1 MKWENITYYEIEN
14 AQNKNEYTEYQI
26 IEALNITPKQYRELK
41 NNKISKIEIKS
52 QLDEIKTELLK
63 IDIRNLTK
71 YGERDYSPEEIK
83 NICREYRVNITT
95 FIKRIIGNN
104 KNPLL
109 TKRTLDSKDGKIYIG
124 KQKQI
129 SNDLIQKIYL
139 KKDKKIENLARMI
152 AQMYGRS
159 HNFEDL
165 KQEAYLK
172 IIECGGKIETNLSY
186 DENLIINVLMK
197 SLKYSMFNYL
207 MKNKIEGSLIQ
218 INENGEFDLL
228 DVIEDNT
235 YNPDYLIETENSLRI
250 EDITDEHR
258 EVYTTLKKYLDLMCY
273 DRNKGLEKVSKHLNM
288 TIEKLMQKLIEIQQ
302 IILDSE
308 LVKIDSK
315 GRVILNEVY

>member
-1 MKWENITYYEIEN
+1 
-14 AQNKNEYTEYQI
+14 
-26 IEALNITPKQYRELK
+26 
-41 NNKISKIEIKS
+41 
-52 QLDEIKTELLK
+52 
-63 IDIRNLTK
+63 
-71 YGERDYSPEEIK
+71 
-83 NICREYRVNITT
+83 
-95 FIKRIIGNN
+95 
-104 KNPLL
+104 
-109 TKRTLDSKDGKIYIG
+109 
-124 KQKQI
+124 
-129 SNDLIQKIYL
+129 
-139 KKDKKIENLARMI
+139 MI

-207 MKNKIEGSLIQ
+207 MKNKTEGSLIQ

-235 YNPDYLIETENSLRI
+235 YNPDYLIETENSLSI